1 MTTQK
6 KVKQSNQKNRKGKK
20 NAIKPHKNHKFYK
33 DQQTNKK
40 SKSTKTMADPNEQ
53 YDEGY
58 DGSEGEEF
66 ESTIQEMEVL
76 LEETFP
82 AEYQKLEAN
91 GKTIAD
97 IASYCDGAY
106 PTTPDPKKEKEEFDK
121 TRKYVTDA
129 LLNVAYYIQS
139 VSSLVSNFVA
149 LQDEELGRIQS
160 DIQAINEHMRS
171 SYEQKG
177 SNVFRPQESV
187 RAYTPR
193 DKVKKLEGDDLPP
206 TAQPIEKFTRNEDV

>member
-1 MTTQK
+1 ME
-6 KVKQSNQKNRKGKK
+6 N
-20 NAIKPHKNHKFYK
+20 
-33 DQQTNKK
+33 
-40 SKSTKTMADPNEQ
+40 PNGQ
-53 YDEGY
+53 VDDGY
-58 DGSEGEEF
+58 EGSEGEEF

-82 AEYQKLEAN
+82 VEFQKLEGNGQTISEIAN
-91 GKTIAD
+91 
-97 IASYCDGAY
+97 YCDDAY

-139 VSSLVSNFVA
+139 VSSIVSSFVI

-171 SYEQKG
+171 AYEQKG
-177 SNVFRPQESV
+177 SNVFRPPESI

-193 DKVKKLEGDDLPP
+193 ERVKKLEGDDLPA
-206 TAQPIEKFTRNEDV
+206 TAQPIEKFTRNEEN